1 MLPWTRSR
9 WFRLA
14 VTGFSTLFVA
24 GVLPTSLMAEGS
36 ALKRADVK
44 YDAVDCVKD
53 NENTK
58 GRARPAKG
66 CKRKKRV
73 VIPIDD
79 KAQISESE
87 LERALNELPR
97 LKGPRGLQGP
107 RGERGRDG
115 KRGPQG
121 TRGATGEGRR
131 GRPGADG

>member
-1 MLPWTRSR
+1 MLPWTGSR

-14 VTGFSTLFVA
+14 VTGLSTIFVA
-24 GVLPTSLMAEGS
+24 VVLATSLMAEGS

-44 YDAVDCVKD
+44 YDAVDCVKT
-53 NENTK
+53 ENTK

-79 KAQISESE
+79 KQQISEDE
-87 LERALNELPR
+87 LERALDEMPR

-107 RGERGRDG
+107 RGERGRD
-115 KRGPQG
+115 
-121 TRGATGEGRR
+121 
-131 GRPGADG
+131 